1 MLKNDD
7 DDDDEQLVHGLL
19 QKNELVM
26 ISLWYLAREIWK
38 VIAMMQWKQVD
49 DRLNRFNAERRRHSR
64 SARVIDS
71 DTIRQIMYDFMFCNN
86 YLR

>member
-38 VIAMMQWKQVD
+38 VIAMMQWKQV
-49 DRLNRFNAERRRHSR
+49 
-64 SARVIDS
+64 
-71 DTIRQIMYDFMFCNN
+71 
-86 YLR
+86 